1 MGRFTNV
8 TQTTKSKELSKEENA
23 MKKTRSYAERGASV
37 IEMLIVLTVVAILVT
52 FAVAQFGSANES
64 YERQNLAKEFKIHLE
79 RARFDSVKRRAS
91 NLADMAMV
99 NVLNS
104 TSYNAATDLNQN
116 GTIDTSDI
124 RNIDFSG
131 RTDVKIYLASG
142 LNFPV
147 LIRFDRQGHALI
159 TDSSGNPVD
168 HFIFCGKGCTAATAN
183 GSNSNIVYISP
194 TGTVAMMGGGE
205 SIPNF
210 NAPNVSNTWSNSN
223 SGINPELSVMTG
235 TPPTPTPVTP
245 PVGTATPTPSPSPS
259 TSPVGSPPASP
270 SPTVSPSPSPSVSP
284 SVSPTASPSPTP
296 LPACALG
303 QTIGSPPACD
313 CSGLF
318 LQSKN
323 GKCVKK
329 H

>member
-8 TQTTKSKELSKEENA
+8 TQKTKNKELSREENA
-23 MKKTRSYAERGASV
+23 MKKIGSYAERGASV
-37 IEMLIVLTVVAILVT
+37 IEMVIVLAVVAILVT

-64 YERQNLAKEFKIHLE
+64 IERQNFAKEFKIHLE

-91 NLADMAMV
+91 SLADMAMV

-131 RTDVKIYLASG
+131 RSDVKIYLASG

-159 TDSSGNPVD
+159 TDNSGNPVD
-168 HFIFCGKGCTAATAN
+168 HFIFCGKGCTAATADA
-183 GSNSNIVYISP
+183 SNSNVVYVSP

-205 SIPNF
+205 SMPSF
-210 NAPNVSNTWSNSN
+210 NAPDVSNTWSNSN

-235 TPPTPTPVTP
+235 TPPTPTPVGSP
-245 PVGTATPTPSPSPS
+245 GGTATPTPSPSPS
-259 TSPVGSPPASP
+259 TSPVGSPTAD
-270 SPTVSPSPSPSVSP
+270 PTPTPSPSPSVSP
-284 SVSPTASPSPTP
+284 SVSPTATPSPTP
-296 LPACALG
+296 LPACSLG
-303 QTIGSPPACD
+303 QTIGDPPTCT
-313 CSGLF
+313 CSGSL
-318 LQSKN
+318 LESKN
-323 GKCVKK
+323 GRCVKK